1 MTYYPVLTVN
11 DTVDMTTLMTFANT
25 LSGNLFLPLMLLVVW
40 SVWTL
45 GSVFIGKSFFRSTLF
60 ASFFCSILAS
70 LFVLLNWL
78 SPNYMYFLFLLTA
91 LSLLGVR
98 LSEAYS

>member
-1 MTYYPVLTVN
+1 MAYYSVLNVT
-11 DTVDMTTLMTFANT
+11 DTTDLASLMTAANRI
-25 LSGNLFLPLMLLVVW
+25 SDNLFMPIILLVIW

-45 GSVFIGKSFFRSTLF
+45 GSIFIGKSFFRSTLF
-60 ASFFCSILAS
+60 ASFLCSILS
-70 LFVLLNWL
+70 ILFVLLNWL

-91 LSLLGVR
+91 LSLLGVK